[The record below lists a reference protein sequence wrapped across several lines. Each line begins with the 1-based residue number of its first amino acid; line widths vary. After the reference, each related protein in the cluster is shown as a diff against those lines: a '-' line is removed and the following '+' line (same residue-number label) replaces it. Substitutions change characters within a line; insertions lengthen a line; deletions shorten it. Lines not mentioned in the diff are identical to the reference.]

1 MIKIDKKYL
10 TDLEN
15 DLLKKIEK
23 LKLSSFIEK
32 TKKAGIHT
40 KNLEKWY
47 KSYLENLFYIC
58 SSEDLESLK
67 NGIKKEKIENL
78 YITKE
83 IEYMMEYIR
92 EWDKYEASIYDYYI
106 DYLSDMKDI

>member
-10 TDLEN
+10 TDLED

-40 KNLEKWY
+40 KNLQSWY
-47 KSYLENLFYIC
+47 EYYLQDLFTVC

-67 NGIKKEKIENL
+67 NGSKKEKIENL

-92 EWDKYEASIYDYYI
+92 EWDKYDASIYDYYI
-106 DYLSDMKDI
+106 DYLEGIKE